1 MKTLLFKL
9 FVRLA
14 GLFGGRKGS
23 VEEQLE
29 LNRQR
34 AICRERQEEMDK
46 CVRPRSYP
54 RAKGQCSYTDY
65 FESRENWK

>member
-9 FVRLA
+9 YVKLA
-14 GLFGGRKGS
+14 GLFSGKKGWA
-23 VEEQLE
+23 EEQVE
-29 LNRQR
+29 LNRQHV
-34 AICRERQEEMDK
+34 ICRERQEEMDK

-65 FESRENWK
+65 FESGDNWK